1 MTISVFGSDMS
12 DLEKSYLSKCLD
24 SQWIGF
30 GEVVNEFENRLCEIR
45 KFSNFTMVDSGSN
58 ALFLALHVLNLPK
71 NSEVILPAFTWIACA
86 NAVVLA
92 GLKPV
97 FADVN
102 PDTMNISVDT
112 IRDVLTEKTSCIMVV
127 HFAGLPVD
135 LDPIIELGYPVV
147 EDAAHAIYSDYK
159 GRPCGSIGDVGIFSF
174 DAVKN
179 LAVGEGGGIVCK
191 SQKDRVRVQELR
203 YCGIRK
209 SGFQAAA
216 NTSSSDLGKMWWEYD
231 LAEPFIKMLPTNI
244 SASIGLAQ
252 LERRVELQE
261 KRKAIW
267 QLYQQ
272 CFSEIEFLITPKEEL
287 GYEYIHSFFT
297 YAIRV
302 PNRDALARHLLK
314 NEIYS
319 TLRYHSLDKYQSFSK
334 NSKSILK
341 NTESLNET
349 ALSLPLH
356 PRLTKSE
363 VHKIVNSILEFYNN
377 L

>member
-12 DLEKSYLSKCLD
+12 DLEKEYVSKCLD

-30 GEVVNEFENRLCEIR
+30 GEKVNEFENELCKVR
-45 KFSNFTMVDSGSN
+45 SFSNFTMLDSGSN
-58 ALFLALHVLNLPK
+58 ALFLALHLLNLPK
-71 NSEVILPAFTWIACA
+71 NSEVILPAFTWMACA

-97 FADVN
+97 FADVEL
-102 PDTMNISVDT
+102 DTMNISVDT
-112 IRDVLTEKTSCIMVV
+112 IKQVVTKNTSCIMVV

-135 LDPIIELGYPVV
+135 MDPIIKLGYPVV

-159 GRPCGSIGDVGIFSF
+159 SRPCGSIGDLGIFSF

-191 SQKDRVRVQELR
+191 SVANKTNAQELR

-209 SGFQAAA
+209 SGFQAASS
-216 NTSSSDLGKMWWEYD
+216 NSTSITEKMWWEYE
-231 LAEPFIKMLPTNI
+231 LTEPFIKMLPTNI
-244 SASIGLAQ
+244 AASIGLAQ
-252 LERRVELQE
+252 LERREELQ
-261 KRKAIW
+261 KRRKIIW
-267 QLYQQ
+267 QVYQES
-272 CFSEIEFLITPKEEL
+272 FNNLDFLLTPKDEL
-287 GYEYIHSFFT
+287 SYEYTHSFFT

-302 PNRDALARHLLK
+302 PNRDELAKYLLK

-319 TLRYHSLDKYQSFSK
+319 TLRYHSLNKYKHFNQ
-334 NSKSILK
+334 NSGDYLN
-341 NTESLNET
+341 NTEILNKT

-356 PRLTKSE
+356 PRLTNIE
-363 VHKIVNSILEFYNN
+363 VSKIVDCVLKFFQ
-377 L
+377 

>member
-12 DLEKSYLSKCLD
+12 DLEKEYVSKCLD

-30 GEVVNEFENRLCEIR
+30 GEKVNEFENELCKVR
-45 KFSNFTMVDSGSN
+45 SFSNFTMLDSGSN
-58 ALFLALHVLNLPK
+58 ALFLALHLLNLPK
-71 NSEVILPAFTWIACA
+71 NSEVILPAFTWMACA

-97 FADVN
+97 FADVEL
-102 PDTMNISVDT
+102 DTMNISVDT
-112 IRDVLTEKTSCIMVV
+112 IKQVVTKNTSCIMVV

-135 LDPIIELGYPVV
+135 MDPIIKLGYPVV

-159 GRPCGSIGDVGIFSF
+159 SRPCGSIGDLGIFSF

-191 SQKDRVRVQELR
+191 SVANKTNAQELR

-209 SGFQAAA
+209 SGFQAASS
-216 NTSSSDLGKMWWEYD
+216 NSTSITEKMWWEYE
-231 LAEPFIKMLPTNI
+231 LTEPFIKMLPTNI
-244 SASIGLAQ
+244 AASIGLAQ
-252 LERRVELQE
+252 LERREELQ
-261 KRKAIW
+261 KRRKIIW
-267 QLYQQ
+267 QVYQES
-272 CFSEIEFLITPKEEL
+272 FNNLDFLLTPKDEL
-287 GYEYIHSFFT
+287 SYEYTHSFFT

-302 PNRDALARHLLK
+302 PNRDELAKYLLK

-319 TLRYHSLDKYQSFSK
+319 TLRYHSLNKYKHFNQ
-334 NSKSILK
+334 NSGDYLN
-341 NTESLNET
+341 NTEILNKT

-356 PRLTKSE
+356 PRLTNIE
-363 VHKIVNSILEFYNN
+363 VSKIVDCVLKFYQ
-377 L
+377 